1 MKWRNGNGVGKMDME
16 NGEDEG
22 RTTVVGWFMVP
33 DLREISWWL

>member
-1 MKWRNGNGVGKMDME
+1 MKWRNGNRFGKMGME

-22 RTTVVGWFMVP
+22 RTTIVGLFMVS